1 MYFLVSSPH
10 WPEFAEEGVG
20 LLEALVDAGVV
31 AAPAALLLTATPAAA
46 EDVGLE
52 PERVLAFEGTLEL
65 IFVLKVVG
73 TAEEL
78 VFGMLEA
85 LFEAKE
91 AAVLELAFWLGV
103 ESILEAT
110 LT

>member
-1 MYFLVSSPH
+1 M
-10 WPEFAEEGVG
+10 
-20 LLEALVDAGVV
+20 LEALVDAGVA
-31 AAPAALLLTATPAAA
+31 AAPAALLLTATPAAPD
-46 EDVGLE
+46 EVGLE
-52 PERVLAFEGTLEL
+52 PEGVLAFEGTLEL

-78 VFGMLEA
+78 VFGTVET

-91 AAVLELAFWLGV
+91 AAALELAFWLGV
-103 ESILEAT
+103 ESTLEAA